1 MDDEQ
6 RAARLK
12 ALEEL
17 SRLDQ
22 ELGIDARGWVYGTL
36 YIDGFKLVCT
46 CGACP
51 EQYDVYDADDKQVGY
66 LRLRH
71 GYFRAD
77 YPYCGGETVYRSD
90 TQGDGVFN
98 EDERMPELTK
108 AIHALKERM
117 SRT

>member
-1 MDDEQ
+1 MDD
-6 RAARLK
+6 ARLK

-22 ELGIDARGWVYGTL
+22 ELGIDDWGCVHGTL

-51 EQYDVYDADDKQVGY
+51 EQYDVFDAAGTQVGY

-71 GYFRAD
+71 GRFRAD
-77 YPYCGGETVYRSD
+77 YPDCGGETVYTSD
-90 TQGDGVFN
+90 TKGDGLFN

-108 AIHALKERM
+108 AISALKERI